1 MFSDIFTVSICFS
14 SFCFFCL
21 LSIFLLQWQFEFGP
35 ELLCFLLISL
45 SWPFTFSHLLWR
57 WAIFIE
63 TLSVIWC
70 CLFRGSTYLYLTAG
84 MTVVILSPGTESWDR
99 GCEEPGEGGGAERK
113 GRSVGGGWMA
123 EMSNQR
129 RTKLEQT
136 YGKRVFLCDYGTCN
150 RPFILVM
157 LLSQCHMVKLT
168 HFSLSLMW
176 CQNNTRSS

>member
-113 GRSVGGGWMA
+113 GRSVGGGEWQKWAIKDERNWNKRM
-123 EMSNQR
+123 
-129 RTKLEQT
+129 
-136 YGKRVFLCDYGTCN
+136 GKESFCVTME
-150 RPFILVM
+150 LVTGR
-157 LLSQCHMVKLT
+157 L
-168 HFSLSLMW
+168 FW
-176 CQNNTRSS
+176 